1 MTATANR
8 IEFLSPVPPP
18 EVDTGSSTFTLDKPL
33 AGVVVG
39 LRLDRAWRSYITVA
53 EVWEKNLAD
62 AGAIPKILW
71 TGDHS
76 GPNAAQ
82 TRAEVEEWARLV
94 ECGVIGLGN

>member
-1 MTATANR
+1 MTATT

-18 EVDTGSSTFTLDKPL
+18 EVDTGSSTYTLDRPL
-33 AGVVVG
+33 EGVIIG

-53 EVWEKNLAD
+53 EVWEEMLKA
-62 AGAIPKILW
+62 AGAVPKILW

-76 GPNAAQ
+76 GPHAAQ

>member
-1 MTATANR
+1 MTTMQR

-18 EVDTGSSTFTLDKPL
+18 EVDEGSAVYTLDRPL
-33 AGVVVG
+33 TDVVVG

-53 EVWEKNLAD
+53 EVWEGFLKRD
-62 AGAIPKILW
+62 GAIPKILW

-82 TRAEVEEWARLV
+82 TRAEVEEWAKLV
-94 ECGVIGLGN
+94 ECGVVGLGN

>member
-1 MTATANR
+1 VSVATNR
-8 IEFLSPVPPP
+8 IEFLSPAPPP
-18 EVDTGSSTFTLDKPL
+18 EVDLGSSTFTLDKPL
-33 AGVVVG
+33 TGVVVG
-39 LRLDRAWRSYITVA
+39 LRLDKAWRSYITVA
-53 EVWEKNLAD
+53 EVWEGKLKA
-62 AGAIPKILW
+62 AGAIPKVLW